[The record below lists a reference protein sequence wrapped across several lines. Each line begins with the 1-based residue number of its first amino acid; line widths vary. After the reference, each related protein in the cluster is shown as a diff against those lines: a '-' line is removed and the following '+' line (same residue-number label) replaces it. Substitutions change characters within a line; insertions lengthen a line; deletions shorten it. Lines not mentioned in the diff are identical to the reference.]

1 MTYATNQGRVIGYVR
16 VSKTEQN
23 FALRQDALRKC
34 GVIRIFTDKQTRT
47 RFDRRDCHLDSLF
60 VAAGE
65 RSAMIDYQ
73 QDWESFDTS
82 GNDADILEEQAV
94 EQQVIPFLG
103 DELLAAMTAG
113 GIIYITLPVEN
124 LTS

>member
-1 MTYATNQGRVIGYVR
+1 
-16 VSKTEQN
+16 
-23 FALRQDALRKC
+23 
-34 GVIRIFTDKQTRT
+34 
-47 RFDRRDCHLDSLF
+47 
-60 VAAGE
+60 
-65 RSAMIDYQ
+65 MIDYQ

-103 DELLAAMTAG
+103 DELLTAMTAG